1 MEGGEEGEGEKV
13 KRVKE
18 KVRRVPRK
26 GIGYG
31 VLRYKGREEERER
44 MREGERAE
52 IVFNYLGQVDQVMRE
67 GGEIE
72 AGREGGGAS
81 RGMEE
86 EREYEVEVSSIV
98 RGGRMRIWMVYS
110 GERMERERMEGLMK
124 EYEGSLRRMIEH
136 CVSEEAGGYTPSDFP
151 DVELSQD
158 ELDSLI
164 AELDA

>member
-1 MEGGEEGEGEKV
+1 
-13 KRVKE
+13 
-18 KVRRVPRK
+18 
-26 GIGYG
+26 
-31 VLRYKGREEERER
+31 
-44 MREGERAE
+44 
-52 IVFNYLGQVDQVMRE
+52 MRE

-72 AGREGGGAS
+72 AGKEGGGAS

-151 DVELSQD
+151 LAGLGQSDLEAALRDVEF
-158 ELDSLI
+158 E
-164 AELDA
+164 